1 MLPAIKN
8 KKHKL
13 KNQEMKKAKTL
24 LTLTFLFIGLVS
36 FGQTNFKWD
45 VITDSLEDN
54 KSQLYSKTKLFIGE
68 TWKSAQNV
76 IQNDDKEAGIILIKG
91 VSIQNLYYQMN
102 DHRWT
107 FNYTIKFLMKDNK
120 CRIVIED
127 VYCSAARVA
136 QYEWPHMPVSET
148 YPESK
153 GLKITGVN
161 EKRYLTIMTSLMQ
174 ELQSIVDTYST
185 AVKKPNDSDW

>member
-1 MLPAIKN
+1 
-8 KKHKL
+8 
-13 KNQEMKKAKTL
+13 MKKTKPL
-24 LTLTFLFIGLVS
+24 LTLTFILLGLVS

-45 VITDSLEDN
+45 VVTDSLDSD
-54 KSQLYSKTKLFIGE
+54 KSQLYSKSKLFIGE

-76 IQNDDKEAGIILIKG
+76 IQNDDKDAGIILIKG

-107 FNYTIKFLMKDNK
+107 FSYSIKFLMKDNK
-120 CRIVIED
+120 CRIIIED

-136 QYEWPHMPVSET
+136 QYEWPHMPVSDT

-153 GLKITGVN
+153 GLKITGLN
-161 EKRYLTIMTSLMQ
+161 EKRYLQVMTSLKE
-174 ELQSIVDTYST
+174 ELQSTVDSYIKY
-185 AVKKPNDSDW
+185 VKKPLVNNSGW

>member
-1 MLPAIKN
+1 
-8 KKHKL
+8 
-13 KNQEMKKAKTL
+13 MKKAKTL
-24 LTLTFLFIGLVS
+24 LTLTFTLIGLIS

-45 VITDSLEDN
+45 VISDSLEDN
-54 KSQLYSKTKLFIGE
+54 QSQLYSKTKLFIGE

-76 IQNDDKEAGIILIKG
+76 IQNDDKEGGVILVKG
-91 VSIQNLYYQMN
+91 LSIQSLYYQMN

-136 QYEWPHMPVSET
+136 QYEWPHMPVAET
-148 YPESK
+148 YPTSK

-161 EKRYLTIMTSLMQ
+161 EERYLTIMTSLKQ
-174 ELQSIVDTYST
+174 ELQSIVDSYMT
-185 AVKKPNDSDW
+185 AVNKPLVKDNSDW

>member
-1 MLPAIKN
+1 MRN
-8 KKHKL
+8 L
-13 KNQEMKKAKTL
+13 KVMMMTL
-24 LTLTFLFIGLVS
+24 MMCLMTMVS

-45 VITDSLEDN
+45 VVSDSLKDN
-54 KSQLYSKTKLFIGE
+54 KSELYSKTKLFIGE

-76 IQNDDKEAGIILIKG
+76 IQNDDKEGGVILVKG
-91 VSIQNLYYQMN
+91 LSVQNLYYQMN

-136 QYEWPHMPVSET
+136 QYEWPHMPVADT
-148 YPESK
+148 YPTSK
-153 GLKITGVN
+153 GLSITGVN
-161 EKRYLTIMTSLMQ
+161 EERYLTIMTSLKQ
-174 ELQSIVDTYST
+174 ELQSIVDSYMT
-185 AVKKPNDSDW
+185 AVNKPLVKDNSGW